1 MKQLNKLPFINSF
14 DSPSCWGQA
23 FRHAPTKHCTDT
35 PSNTLTVS
43 TGVLRPPLG
52 CTDTDA
58 QRTREGSRPAR
69 WLWGACTAW
78 LVIAVG
84 LSGCTREFFRRR
96 ADHDVAEILT
106 EKEAV
111 SQGRLRT
118 YFVYPHP
125 LARFAD
131 PSDPDHPPM
140 PPDDP
145 AAWALAPRPQRP
157 RIVAYL
163 EGDGYLQLLA
173 QWDQENRQRLGLP
186 ARVSTFMGDRYH
198 PVLPTPEAPGQPQ
211 KPADDAYLITLEQA
225 VELGFINSREFQNRR
240 EDLYLAALPVSLERF
255 AFLPQ
260 FEATMLTVRQW
271 LGEEVPGGPANR
283 WRVNPTVGV
292 SQLFP
297 TGALLLLRL
306 ANQTVI
312 NLTGTGKHTLSQS
325 HLILDISQPLL
336 AGGGRAVTLE
346 PLTQAERN
354 LLYELRRFARFHREF
369 YVGIAAGASLT
380 GGGGAAAA
388 AATDIAGLSTG
399 VAAPPVGY
407 FPTLLLQQQLYNN
420 EKIVVEL
427 ERELR
432 RFQNLAGGFSGI
444 SELQVNQVE
453 QAYQE
458 AQSTVL
464 QSRVSYANA
473 LDQFKLQLGLPT
485 ELPLRLDASPL
496 EPLRRQLEQL
506 DQAINGYTDL
516 VNRIRELEP
525 RPDAVRILRQE
536 LENALLRS
544 DYVQGTQFHQ
554 TIEGRWTFWRSLS
567 TEADQG
573 ALAVAELAGVLAQA
587 TLLPGFSPAS
597 FWTGR
602 RPVIELFLEAL
613 RREQDY
619 LEDLQADYTLKDQ
632 DLPEPLKKRLEEVLR
647 QLHVGQMER
656 ALRRVESRPWQ
667 LAVEVEALL
676 GAAAAP
682 SVLQRE
688 PFRGQ
693 RVLELRQLLRSR
705 AFQPVFD
712 NFALVLLEARDEKL
726 MKLEK
731 SWPTL
736 PSVVVEGIDL
746 ITAPEEVALQVAGAV
761 ALRQRLDLM
770 NQRAQLV
777 DAWRQIAVTAN
788 ALLGVVDLRYHVDV
802 ASPALLARPLDFEG
816 TRAQHELSLNT
827 ELPLVRRL
835 ERNRYRA
842 ALVAFQRQ
850 RRALMAQEDILLL
863 QIRQTVRRLRQLYQD
878 YSLRQRSVVL
888 VYLQVNQSREVL
900 VAPPEPGVQRD
911 AATAAAALT
920 QQLLFALRSLPSAE
934 NSLFGTWTSYVTT
947 RMILFRDLELMN
959 LDERGVWID
968 ELDSAYHNQPHLPPP
983 SVLP

>member
-1 MKQLNKLPFINSF
+1 MRTTRSATV
-14 DSPSCWGQA
+14 SPPWN
-23 FRHAPTKHCTDT
+23 RW
-35 PSNTLTVS
+35 LTV
-43 TGVLRPPLG
+43 
-52 CTDTDA
+52 
-58 QRTREGSRPAR
+58 
-69 WLWGACTAW
+69 ACTVW

-96 ADHDVAEILT
+96 ADHDVAEILA

-111 SQGRLRT
+111 SEGRLRT

-125 LARFAD
+125 LSRFAD

-157 RIVAYL
+157 RVVAYL

-173 QWDQENRQRLGLP
+173 RWDEENRQRLGLP
-186 ARVSTFMGDRYH
+186 ARQPSQFGDRYH
-198 PVLPTPEAPGQPQ
+198 PVLPTPDTPNQPP
-211 KPADDAYLITLEQA
+211 KPTDDAYVITLEQA

-260 FEATMLTVRQW
+260 FEATMLAMRQW
-271 LGEEVPGGPANR
+271 IGEEVPGGPANR
-283 WRVNPTVGV
+283 WRVNPTTGV
-292 SQLFP
+292 RQLFP
-297 TGALLLLRL
+297 TGALLLVRL

-369 YVGIAAGASLT
+369 FVSIAAG
-380 GGGGAAAA
+380 GGLAGTAGAAA
-388 AATDIAGLSTG
+388 GLDVTGLATG
-399 VAAPPVGY
+399 VTAQPVGY
-407 FPTLLLQQQLYNN
+407 FPTLLRQQQLYNN

-432 RFQNLAGGFSGI
+432 RFQNLAGGYSGI

-453 QAYQE
+453 QVYRE

-485 ELPLRLDASPL
+485 ELPLRLDPGPL

-506 DQAINGYTDL
+506 DQAINGYTAL

-525 RPDAVRILRQE
+525 RPEAAQILRRE
-536 LENALLRS
+536 IEAALFHS
-544 DYVQGTQFHQ
+544 DYVQGTQLQ
-554 TIEGRWTFWRSLS
+554 RSIEGRWAFWRSLS

-573 ALAVAELAGVLAQA
+573 ALAVSELASVFAQA
-587 TLLPGFSPAS
+587 PLLPGFSPAA
-597 FWTGR
+597 FWIGR
-602 RPVIELFLEAL
+602 RPAIELFLEAL
-613 RREQDY
+613 RRERDH
-619 LEDLQADYTLKDQ
+619 LEDLQADYKLHDQ
-632 DLPEPLKKRLEEVLR
+632 DLPEPLKNRLQEVLR

-656 ALRRVESRPWQ
+656 ALRQVERRPWQ

-676 GAAAAP
+676 GASVAP

-726 MKLEK
+726 MRLEK

-736 PSVVVEGIDL
+736 PRIVIEGIDL
-746 ITAPEEVALQVAGAV
+746 IEAPEEVALQVAGAV

-842 ALVAFQRQ
+842 ALIAFQRQ
-850 RRALMAQEDILLL
+850 RRALMAQEDNVLL
-863 QIRQTVRRLRQLYQD
+863 QIRQTVRRLRQLHQD
-878 YSLRQRSVVL
+878 YALRQRTVL
-888 VYLQVNQSREVL
+888 LTYLQVNQSREVL

-920 QQLLFALRSLPSAE
+920 QQLLGALRSLPTAE
-934 NSLFGTWTSYVTT
+934 NALFDTWTTYLTT
-947 RMILFRDLELMN
+947 RMVLFRDLEMMN

-968 ELDSAYHNQPHLPPP
+968 ELDTTHPNETRLPPP
-983 SVLP
+983 AILPGP